1 MLPITH
7 IVLGFIF
14 SAVLFFIFPEINL
27 LEAGIIFLSSF
38 LIDIDHYIYYVYKK
52 KDLSLKN
59 AYSWF
64 IKKKAYFDTLSKEQR
79 KKYSSGSFL
88 FLHGIE
94 TLIILFLLS
103 FLLELSIL
111 GFIAI
116 GFSFHL
122 ITDWSV
128 DRIYLRRLYKLS
140 IIKDYINN
148 KKLKNPEFIKKGV

>member
-1 MLPITH
+1 MLPKTH
-7 IVLGFIF
+7 IILGFVF
-14 SAVLFFIFPEINL
+14 SVILFFVFPEINY

-38 LIDIDHYIYYVYKK
+38 LIDVDHYVYYVYKK

-64 IKKKAYFDTLSKEQR
+64 LKKKAYFDKLSKEQR

-88 FLHGIE
+88 FLHNIE
-94 TLIILFLLS
+94 SLIIIFLLA

-111 GFIAI
+111 GFIGI

-128 DRIYLRRLYKLS
+128 DWYYWRRLYKLS
-140 IIKDYINN
+140 IIKNHINN
-148 KKLKNPEFIKKGV
+148 KK